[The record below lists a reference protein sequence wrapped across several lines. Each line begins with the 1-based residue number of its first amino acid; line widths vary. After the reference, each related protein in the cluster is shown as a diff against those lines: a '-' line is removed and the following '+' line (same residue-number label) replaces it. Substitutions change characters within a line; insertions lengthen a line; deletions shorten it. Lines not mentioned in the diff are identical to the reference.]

1 MSLWLFLAVDIGCF
15 GCFGW
20 RVGISYLVVMGRGAA
35 SGSDRSRELPSTQ
48 LRYATGRSNYH
59 GAHIP

>member
-1 MSLWLFLAVDIGCF
+1 MSLWLLLAVDIGCFGCF

-35 SGSDRSRELPSTQ
+35 SGSD
-48 LRYATGRSNYH
+48 
-59 GAHIP
+59 